1 MKVVR
6 DILSLALVASG
17 LFGIQILLS
26 DKWLWSAAPSH
37 AFGLVGFV
45 LIDLVLVVATLRR
58 IGIAALGATL
68 LASVQFGAMLSD
80 LVAGQP
86 EGVPSIAFRNYLLS
100 DAAYLSLLFIQI
112 AIVIVAIEAL
122 ATSLFHR
129 HDRVLRVLHFQHQ

>member
-1 MKVVR
+1 MKIVR
-6 DILSLALVASG
+6 DVLSLALVASG
-17 LFGIQILLS
+17 LVGTQILLS

-45 LIDLVLVVATLRR
+45 LIDLVLVAATLRR

-86 EGVPSIAFRNYLLS
+86 EGVPSVAFRNYLLS
-100 DAAYLSLLFIQI
+100 DAAYLGLLFIQV
-112 AIVIVAIEAL
+112 AIVIVAVDAL

-129 HDRVLRVLHFQHQ
+129 HGRVLKVLHFQHQ